1 MLNNGKEI
9 KYKLK
14 FIDSY
19 RLMPDLPSN
28 LVDNLSQV
36 DKKEPKN
43 KLIGNMRP
51 MTDSLSLST
60 NKISE
65 IDNKIS
71 QIDKKEPNNT
81 FIDNMRPMRN
91 SLSQS
96 INKASEIDSKISQ
109 IELNQII
116 EKFPCTYQLSNK
128 DLNKFALWLRKD
140 VYPYEYVDSWERFNE
155 ESLTDK
161 ECFYSKLN
169 KEGITDE
176 DYKHAQKV

>member
-1 MLNNGKEI
+1 
-9 KYKLK
+9 
-14 FIDSY
+14 
-19 RLMPDLPSN
+19 
-28 LVDNLSQV
+28 
-36 DKKEPKN
+36 
-43 KLIGNMRP
+43 
-51 MTDSLSLST
+51 
-60 NKISE
+60 
-65 IDNKIS
+65 
-71 QIDKKEPNNT
+71 
-81 FIDNMRPMRN
+81 MRN

-161 ECFYSKLN
+161 ECFYSQLN
-169 KEGITDE
+169 EEGITDE
-176 DYKHAQKV
+176 DYKHAQKVQNAFKIKNLGEYHDLYVQSDTSLLADAFENFGDSCVKIYEIDPAHFLSAFGLAWNACLNTNRSKIRIIN